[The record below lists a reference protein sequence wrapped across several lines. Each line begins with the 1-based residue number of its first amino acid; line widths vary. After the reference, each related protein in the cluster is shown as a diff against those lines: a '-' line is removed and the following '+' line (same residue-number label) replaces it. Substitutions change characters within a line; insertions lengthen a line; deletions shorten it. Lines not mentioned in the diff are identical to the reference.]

1 MIVDWRTGTVTERS
15 QISSK
20 WIKYTLCVGRVNI
33 LNVVARCSG
42 RVPRIMPCDL
52 TTQKERN
59 KTSTGN
65 FAEATPRLANSHN
78 GTAHVHCQE
87 DLVIVRLPQRVQCPR
102 LQLWHKLRRE
112 KQRLTVSA
120 QGLDFDLRC
129 NSIQV
134 HTPSFQGCLALRV
147 LRAEETHAVQRVL
160 PQLGGDWG
168 RGGLLPPLV
177 NRYCLLSHP
186 VATSQSDGVLE
197 SADPE
202 AAELAACCAPQ
213 Q

>member
-112 KQRLTVSA
+112 KQRLT
-120 QGLDFDLRC
+120 
-129 NSIQV
+129 
-134 HTPSFQGCLALRV
+134 GCLALRV